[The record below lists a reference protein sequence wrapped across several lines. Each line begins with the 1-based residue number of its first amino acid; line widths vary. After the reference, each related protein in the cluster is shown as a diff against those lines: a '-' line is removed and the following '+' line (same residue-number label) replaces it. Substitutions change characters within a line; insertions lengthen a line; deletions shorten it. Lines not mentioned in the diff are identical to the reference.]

1 MSPATAPVRPSNW
14 YSPRIAAPS
23 MVTTNA
29 ARTARTTR
37 TGHRVGSR
45 PMADVDTTPARGRS
59 DDWAVQTADT
69 IERLVESVRSNTSDR
84 LVSVA
89 RLVVFGL
96 LAAIL
101 GTVAVVLLAIFVVRI
116 MDSYIPS
123 GVWVVYLLLG
133 GLFTLGGLLLW
144 QRAWERPARE
154 S

>member
-1 MSPATAPVRPSNW
+1 
-14 YSPRIAAPS
+14 
-23 MVTTNA
+23 
-29 ARTARTTR
+29 
-37 TGHRVGSR
+37 
-45 PMADVDTTPARGRS
+45 MADVDTTRQRNG

-69 IERLVESVRSNTSDR
+69 IERLIDTVRSNTSDR

-101 GTVAVVLLAIFVVRI
+101 GTIAIIFLINFIVRF
-116 MDSYIPS
+116 MDSYIPG

-144 QRAWERPARE
+144 RQAWKRPASDR
-154 S
+154 